1 MLQYATVEPNTLRIL
16 KQLMLLKELD
26 SFSLVGGTALSLYL
40 GHRISV
46 DIDLFSVEKFENRA
60 IIEVLERNFDGFVYR
75 SVNNPVGVF
84 GAIDN
89 IKLDMVN
96 YYHHPLIEQ
105 PLLIDGIRLYHQNDI
120 MAMKIAAI
128 LNRGVKKDFWDIAE
142 LLKHYSVQHF
152 IDCYI
157 KKFPSQQLM
166 ISIPYAL
173 TYFADADE
181 SEDPVSLKG
190 QTWSSVK
197 KFISQKVSD
206 YLK

>member
-89 IKLDMVN
+89 IKLD
-96 YYHHPLIEQ
+96 
-105 PLLIDGIRLYHQNDI
+105 
-120 MAMKIAAI
+120 
-128 LNRGVKKDFWDIAE
+128 
-142 LLKHYSVQHF
+142 
-152 IDCYI
+152 
-157 KKFPSQQLM
+157 
-166 ISIPYAL
+166 
-173 TYFADADE
+173 
-181 SEDPVSLKG
+181 
-190 QTWSSVK
+190 
-197 KFISQKVSD
+197 
-206 YLK
+206 